1 MQEVV
6 NCAKSYLWRHQ
17 AMLHKDCHY
26 ITFYSSLHLG
36 PHLNLFKTFQ
46 ILIIP
51 FSFRANQQQNSWGI
65 LEELVQQ
72 QQKSKY
78 FLHFVWFYVLFTHYN
93 SIAII
98 WSERKS
104 FILLLP
110 MFAKLIHVIGQFQ
123 FGKWFST
130 IYLNKV
136 I

>member
-1 MQEVV
+1 
-6 NCAKSYLWRHQ
+6 
-17 AMLHKDCHY
+17 MLHKDCHY

-78 FLHFVWFYVLFTHYN
+78 FLHFVWLYVLFTRYN
-93 SIAII
+93 SIAFVLNCRAGNTRLNFLTG
-98 WSERKS
+98 ER
-104 FILLLP
+104 
-110 MFAKLIHVIGQFQ
+110 FAKHFAISLCIQERRDNGRQ
-123 FGKWFST
+123 T
-130 IYLNKV
+130 LM
-136 I
+136 